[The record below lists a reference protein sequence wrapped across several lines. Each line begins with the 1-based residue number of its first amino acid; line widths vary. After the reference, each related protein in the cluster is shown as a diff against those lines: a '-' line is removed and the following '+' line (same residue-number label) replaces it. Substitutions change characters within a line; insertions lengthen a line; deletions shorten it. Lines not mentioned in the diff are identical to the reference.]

1 MTSECRSN
9 RHAFERDD
17 LVETE
22 ATITAARQSLRD
34 AKRIVVKVGTSTL
47 AYGPGRMNLYN
58 IERLVRGLADAA
70 NQGKEMILVSSGAI
84 AAGLSRLGWT
94 EKPQG
99 IPERQAVAA
108 IGQGMLMHI
117 YEKMFAEYGKLAAQ
131 VLLTRENSV
140 RHNQYI
146 HSRDALRA
154 MIDMGAIPVVNEND
168 AVTVDEIKIGDNDQL
183 SATVATLVDADALI
197 ILSDIDGLYTAN
209 PATHPEAR
217 LIDEVTEITPEIE
230 RLAGGAGTSMG
241 TGGMMTKIEAAKV
254 AMNAGVTMVIAPGAR
269 DHVIRDV
276 LDGKRIGTIFPAKES
291 HLRLRKS
298 WLAFGK
304 RIEGDLVV
312 DRGCETAMRRQ
323 GSSLLA
329 AGIVAV
335 DGAFMRGSTVRVLT
349 QDGQEIARGVVNYG
363 SDELAKLMG
372 RQTKDFPAAL
382 TQQEDFHEEVIHR
395 DNMVLMV

>member
-1 MTSECRSN
+1 MGSGKGEN
-9 RHAFERDD
+9 EMD
-17 LVETE
+17 
-22 ATITAARQSLRD
+22 ARESLKE

-58 IERLVRGLADAA
+58 IEHLVRGLVDMA
-70 NQGKEMILVSSGAI
+70 NEGREMILVSSGAI
-84 AAGLSRLGWT
+84 AAGLGRLGMT
-94 EKPQG
+94 EKPDS
-99 IPERQAVAA
+99 IPEKQAIAA
-108 IGQGMLMHI
+108 VGQGMLMHI
-117 YEKMFAEYGKLAAQ
+117 YEKFFAEYGKVAAQ

-146 HSRDALRA
+146 HSRDALCA
-154 MIDMGAIPVVNEND
+154 MLAMGAIPVINEND

-209 PATHPEAR
+209 PATHPEAE
-217 LIDEVTEITPEIE
+217 IIHEVPEITPDIE
-230 RLAGGAGTSMG
+230 RLAGGAGSAMG

-269 DHVIRDV
+269 DHVLRDV
-276 LDGKRIGTIFPAKES
+276 LNGEEIGTLFPAKES

-298 WLAFGK
+298 WIAFGK

-312 DRGCETAMRRQ
+312 DRGCEKAMRQ
-323 GSSLLA
+323 CGSSLLA
-329 AGIVAV
+329 AGIVSA
-335 DGAFMRGSTVRVLT
+335 DGEFTRGSTVRVLT
-349 QDGQEIARGVVNYG
+349 KDGQEIARGVVNYG
-363 SDELAKLMG
+363 RAELMDLIG
-372 RQTKDFPAAL
+372 RQTKDFPEAL
-382 TQQEDFHEEVIHR
+382 LQEDGFREEVIHR

>member
-1 MTSECRSN
+1 MEKGEN
-9 RHAFERDD
+9 EMD
-17 LVETE
+17 
-22 ATITAARQSLRD
+22 ARESLKV

-58 IERLVRGLADAA
+58 IEHLVRGLVDMA
-70 NQGKEMILVSSGAI
+70 NEGREMILVSSGAI
-84 AAGLSRLGWT
+84 AAGLGRLGMT
-94 EKPQG
+94 EKPDS
-99 IPERQAVAA
+99 IPEKQAIAA
-108 IGQGMLMHI
+108 VGQGMLMHI
-117 YEKMFAEYGKLAAQ
+117 YEKFFAEYGKTAAQ

-146 HSRDALRA
+146 HSREALCA
-154 MIDMGAIPVVNEND
+154 MLEMGAIPVINEND

-209 PATHPEAR
+209 PATHPDAQ
-217 LIDEVTEITPEIE
+217 IIHEVPEITPEIE
-230 RLAGGAGTSMG
+230 RLAGGAGTTMG

-269 DHVIRDV
+269 DHVLRDV
-276 LDGKRIGTIFPAKES
+276 LNGEEIGTLFPAKES

-298 WLAFGK
+298 WIAFGK

-312 DRGCETAMRRQ
+312 DRGCEKAMRQ
-323 GSSLLA
+323 CGSSLLA
-329 AGIVAV
+329 AGIVSA
-335 DGAFMRGSTVRVLT
+335 DGEFTRGSTVRVLT
-349 QDGQEIARGVVNYG
+349 KDGQEIARGVVNYG
-363 SDELAKLMG
+363 RAELMELIG
-372 RQTKDFPAAL
+372 RQTKDFPEAL
-382 TQQEDFHEEVIHR
+382 LQAEDFREEVIHR

>member
-1 MTSECRSN
+1 MG
-9 RHAFERDD
+9 
-17 LVETE
+17 
-22 ATITAARQSLRD
+22 ARESLRE

-58 IERLVRGLADAA
+58 IEHLVRGLVDMA
-70 NQGKEMILVSSGAI
+70 NEGREMILVSSGAI
-84 AAGLSRLGWT
+84 AAGLGRLGMT
-94 EKPQG
+94 EKPDS
-99 IPERQAVAA
+99 IPEKQAIAA
-108 IGQGMLMHI
+108 VGQGMLMHI
-117 YEKMFAEYGKLAAQ
+117 YEKFFAEYGKVAAQ

-146 HSRDALRA
+146 HSREALCA
-154 MIDMGAIPVVNEND
+154 MLAMGAIPVINEND

-209 PATHPEAR
+209 PATHPEAE
-217 LIDEVTEITPEIE
+217 IIHEVPEITPEIE
-230 RLAGGAGTSMG
+230 RLAGGAGSAMG

-269 DHVIRDV
+269 DHVLRDV
-276 LDGKRIGTIFPAKES
+276 LNGEEIGTLFPAKES

-298 WLAFGK
+298 WIAFGK

-312 DRGCETAMRRQ
+312 DRGCEKAMRQ
-323 GSSLLA
+323 CGSSLLA
-329 AGIVAV
+329 AGIVSAE
-335 DGAFMRGSTVRVLT
+335 GEFTRGSTVRVLT
-349 QDGQEIARGVVNYG
+349 KDGQEIARGVVNYG
-363 SDELAKLMG
+363 RAELMDLIG
-372 RQTKDFPAAL
+372 RQTKDFPEAL
-382 TQQEDFHEEVIHR
+382 LQEDGFREEVIHR

>member
-1 MTSECRSN
+1 MGSGKGEN
-9 RHAFERDD
+9 EMG
-17 LVETE
+17 
-22 ATITAARQSLRD
+22 ARESLRE

-58 IERLVRGLADAA
+58 IEHLVRGLVDMA
-70 NQGKEMILVSSGAI
+70 NEGREMILVSSGAI
-84 AAGLSRLGWT
+84 AAGLGRIGMT
-94 EKPQG
+94 ENPDS
-99 IPERQAVAA
+99 IPEKQAIAA
-108 IGQGMLMHI
+108 VGQGMLMHI
-117 YEKMFAEYGKLAAQ
+117 YEKFFAEYGKVAAQ

-146 HSRDALRA
+146 HSRDALCA
-154 MIDMGAIPVVNEND
+154 MLAMGAIPVINEND

-209 PATHPEAR
+209 PATHPEAE
-217 LIDEVTEITPEIE
+217 IIHEVPEITPEIE
-230 RLAGGAGTSMG
+230 RLAGGAGSAMG

-269 DHVIRDV
+269 DHVLRDV
-276 LDGKRIGTIFPAKES
+276 LNGEEIGTLFPAKES

-298 WLAFGK
+298 WIAFGK

-312 DRGCETAMRRQ
+312 DRGCEKAMRQ
-323 GSSLLA
+323 CGSSLLA
-329 AGIVAV
+329 AGIVSA
-335 DGAFMRGSTVRVLT
+335 DGEFTRGSTVRVLT
-349 QDGQEIARGVVNYG
+349 KDGQEIARGVVNYG
-363 SDELAKLMG
+363 RAELMDLIG
-372 RQTKDFPAAL
+372 RQTKDFPEAL
-382 TQQEDFHEEVIHR
+382 LQEDGFREEVIHR

>member
-1 MTSECRSN
+1 MGSGKGEN
-9 RHAFERDD
+9 EMG
-17 LVETE
+17 
-22 ATITAARQSLRD
+22 ARESLRE

-58 IERLVRGLADAA
+58 IEHLVRGLVDMA
-70 NQGKEMILVSSGAI
+70 NEGREMILVSSGAI
-84 AAGLSRLGWT
+84 AAGLGRFGMT
-94 EKPQG
+94 EKPDS
-99 IPERQAVAA
+99 IPEKQAIAA
-108 IGQGMLMHI
+108 VGQGMLMHI
-117 YEKMFAEYGKLAAQ
+117 YEKFFAEYGKVAAQ

-146 HSRDALRA
+146 HSRDALCA
-154 MIDMGAIPVVNEND
+154 MLAMGAIPVINEND

-209 PATHPEAR
+209 PATHPEAE
-217 LIDEVTEITPEIE
+217 IIHEVPEITPEIE
-230 RLAGGAGTSMG
+230 RLAGGAGSAMG

-269 DHVIRDV
+269 DHVLRDV
-276 LDGKRIGTIFPAKES
+276 LNGEEIGTLFPAKES

-298 WLAFGK
+298 WIAFGK

-312 DRGCETAMRRQ
+312 DRGCEKAMRQ
-323 GSSLLA
+323 CGSSLLA
-329 AGIVAV
+329 AGIVSA
-335 DGAFMRGSTVRVLT
+335 DGEFTRGSTVRVLT
-349 QDGQEIARGVVNYG
+349 KDGQEIARGVVNYG
-363 SDELAKLMG
+363 RAELMDLIG
-372 RQTKDFPAAL
+372 RQTKDFPEAL
-382 TQQEDFHEEVIHR
+382 LQEDGFREEVIHR

>member
-1 MTSECRSN
+1 MEKGEN
-9 RHAFERDD
+9 EMD
-17 LVETE
+17 
-22 ATITAARQSLRD
+22 ARESLKV

-58 IERLVRGLADAA
+58 IEHLVRGLVDMA
-70 NQGKEMILVSSGAI
+70 NEGREMILVSSGAI
-84 AAGLSRLGWT
+84 AAGLGRLGMT
-94 EKPQG
+94 EKPDS
-99 IPERQAVAA
+99 IPEKQAIAA
-108 IGQGMLMHI
+108 VGQGMLMHI
-117 YEKMFAEYGKLAAQ
+117 YEKFFAEYGKTAAQ

-146 HSRDALRA
+146 HSREALCA
-154 MIDMGAIPVVNEND
+154 MLEMGAIPVINEND

-209 PATHPEAR
+209 PATHPEAQ
-217 LIDEVTEITPEIE
+217 IIHEVPEITPEIE

-269 DHVIRDV
+269 DHVLRDV
-276 LDGKRIGTIFPAKES
+276 LNGEEVGTLFPAKES

-298 WLAFGK
+298 WIAFGK
-304 RIEGDLVV
+304 RIEGDIVV
-312 DRGCETAMRRQ
+312 DRGCEKAMRQ
-323 GSSLLA
+323 CGSSLLA
-329 AGIVAV
+329 AGIVSA
-335 DGAFMRGSTVRVLT
+335 DGEFTRGSTVRVLT
-349 QDGQEIARGVVNYG
+349 KDGQEIARGVVNYG
-363 SDELAKLMG
+363 RSELMDLIG
-372 RQTKDFPAAL
+372 RQTKDFPEAL
-382 TQQEDFHEEVIHR
+382 LQEDGFREEVIHR

>member
-1 MTSECRSN
+1 MGSGKGEN
-9 RHAFERDD
+9 EMG
-17 LVETE
+17 
-22 ATITAARQSLRD
+22 ARESLRE

-58 IERLVRGLADAA
+58 IEHLVRGLVDMA
-70 NQGKEMILVSSGAI
+70 NEGREMILVSSGAI
-84 AAGLSRLGWT
+84 AAGLGRLGMT
-94 EKPQG
+94 EKPDS
-99 IPERQAVAA
+99 IPEKQAIAA
-108 IGQGMLMHI
+108 VGQGMLMHI
-117 YEKMFAEYGKLAAQ
+117 YEKFFAEYGKVAAQ

-146 HSRDALRA
+146 HSRDALCA
-154 MIDMGAIPVVNEND
+154 MLDMGAIPVINEND

-209 PATHPEAR
+209 PATHPEAE
-217 LIDEVTEITPEIE
+217 IIHEVPEITPDIE
-230 RLAGGAGTSMG
+230 RLAGGAGSSMG

-276 LDGKRIGTIFPAKES
+276 LNGEEIGTLFPAKES

-298 WLAFGK
+298 WIAFGK

-312 DRGCETAMRRQ
+312 DRGCEKAMRQ
-323 GSSLLA
+323 CGSSLLA
-329 AGIVAV
+329 AGIVSA
-335 DGAFMRGSTVRVLT
+335 DGEFTRGSTVRVLT
-349 QDGQEIARGVVNYG
+349 KDGQEIARGIVNYG
-363 SDELAKLMG
+363 RAELMDLIG
-372 RQTKDFPAAL
+372 RQTKDFPEAL
-382 TQQEDFHEEVIHR
+382 LQEDGFREEVIHR

>member
-1 MTSECRSN
+1 MGSGKGEN
-9 RHAFERDD
+9 EMG
-17 LVETE
+17 
-22 ATITAARQSLRD
+22 ARESLRE

-58 IERLVRGLADAA
+58 IEHLVRGLVDMA
-70 NQGKEMILVSSGAI
+70 NEGREMILVSSGAI
-84 AAGLSRLGWT
+84 AAGLGRLGMT
-94 EKPQG
+94 EKPDS
-99 IPERQAVAA
+99 IPEKQAIAA
-108 IGQGMLMHI
+108 VGQGMLMHI
-117 YEKMFAEYGKLAAQ
+117 YEKFFAEYGKVAAQ

-146 HSRDALRA
+146 HSRDALCA
-154 MIDMGAIPVVNEND
+154 MLAMGAIPVINEND

-209 PATHPEAR
+209 PATHPEAE
-217 LIDEVTEITPEIE
+217 IIHEVPEITPDIE
-230 RLAGGAGTSMG
+230 RLAGGAGSSMG

-269 DHVIRDV
+269 DHVLRDV
-276 LDGKRIGTIFPAKES
+276 LNGEEIGTLFPAKES

-298 WLAFGK
+298 WIAFGK

-312 DRGCETAMRRQ
+312 DRGCEKAMRQ
-323 GSSLLA
+323 CGSSLLA
-329 AGIVAV
+329 AGIVSA
-335 DGAFMRGSTVRVLT
+335 DGEFTRGSTVRVLT
-349 QDGQEIARGVVNYG
+349 KNGQEIARGIVNYG
-363 SDELAKLMG
+363 RAELMDLIG
-372 RQTKDFPAAL
+372 RQTKDFPEAL
-382 TQQEDFHEEVIHR
+382 LQEDGFREEVIHR

>member
-1 MTSECRSN
+1 MT
-9 RHAFERDD
+9 ERK
-17 LVETE
+17 ENITE
-22 ATITAARQSLRD
+22 ARRRLRD

-58 IERLVRGLADAA
+58 IERLVRGLVDAA

-84 AAGLSRLGWT
+84 AAGLSRLGLT
-94 EKPQG
+94 EKPAG
-99 IPERQAVAA
+99 IPERQAIAA

-117 YEKMFAEYGKLAAQ
+117 YEKIFAEYGKLAAQ

-140 RHNQYI
+140 RHNQYS

-154 MIDMGAIPVVNEND
+154 MIAMGAIPVVNEND

-209 PATHPEAR
+209 PATHPDAR
-217 LIDEVTEITPEIE
+217 IIDEVPEITPDIE
-230 RLAGGAGTSMG
+230 RLAGGAGSAMG

-254 AMNAGVTMVIAPGAR
+254 AMNAGVPMVIAPGAR

-276 LDGKRIGTIFPAKES
+276 LAGEPIGTIFPAKES

-298 WLAFGK
+298 WIAFGK
-304 RIEGDLVV
+304 RIEGDVVV
-312 DRGCETAMRRQ
+312 DRGCEKAMRQ
-323 GSSLLA
+323 CGSSLLA

-335 DGAFMRGSTVRVLT
+335 DGTFGRGSTVRVLT
-349 QDGQEIARGVVNYG
+349 KDGQEIARGIVNY
-363 SDELAKLMG
+363 SKEEIAELMG
-372 RQTKDFPAAL
+372 RQTKDFPASL
-382 TQQEDFHEEVIHR
+382 TQQDDFHEEVIHR